1 MKKTIVLKIFLC
13 LSLSGI
19 VSSAFSQTFTSPRH
33 TEGGDVAGTIEDGV
47 EIYKGIPYAADTS
60 GENRWHPPQP
70 AEPWDGI
77 LQADTFGPVCIQENG
92 FRQVI
97 GSEDCLSLNIYVTEK
112 RSQRLSRGKKKPV
125 MVWIH
130 GGSLKTGSGSGVDGS
145 KMARKDVVVVT
156 INYRVDFL
164 GRFAHPALS
173 ASQTGEHLANYALM
187 DQIAALRWIK
197 RNIRAFG
204 GDPKNVT
211 IFGQSSGAASIHY
224 LMGTPDS
231 EGLFRKAIAQSGG
244 ITIGSS
250 RFIDRPAPRNPVSLE
265 DLGLIVAGFFNIPND
280 ENAPAAL
287 RSLTAQ
293 QLINVF
299 PDNESTMTPVVDY
312 TLVTEPIAETFFY
325 GRQHRVHYMGGGT
338 SDDFAFFRFLGI
350 SVQALLEG
358 FDINDIRALY
368 PQFAGDD
375 IGMSGIWGTDLIS
388 LGPHKFI
395 AQQMY
400 KVRRRGYFYYFDY
413 MPTALQDHPAFMGP
427 EHSADIAFVFDSL
440 GCFPIFFGC
449 LPYPVS
455 AEDME
460 MADKVMTAWSNFAK
474 RGDPNNYKEIRA
486 SRPNLV
492 FQWVPTT
499 KWFDYTTV
507 IDNEGIHA
515 ERDFEE
521 IKPRMDF
528 LMEAFEERVQD

>member
-1 MKKTIVLKIFLC
+1 
-13 LSLSGI
+13 
-19 VSSAFSQTFTSPRH
+19 
-33 TEGGDVAGTIEDGV
+33 
-47 EIYKGIPYAADTS
+47 
-60 GENRWHPPQP
+60 
-70 AEPWDGI
+70 
-77 LQADTFGPVCIQENG
+77 
-92 FRQVI
+92 
-97 GSEDCLSLNIYVTEK
+97 
-112 RSQRLSRGKKKPV
+112 
-125 MVWIH
+125 
-130 GGSLKTGSGSGVDGS
+130 
-145 KMARKDVVVVT
+145 
-156 INYRVDFL
+156 
-164 GRFAHPALS
+164 
-173 ASQTGEHLANYALM
+173 
-187 DQIAALRWIK
+187 
-197 RNIRAFG
+197 
-204 GDPKNVT
+204 
-211 IFGQSSGAASIHY
+211 
-224 LMGTPDS
+224 
-231 EGLFRKAIAQSGG
+231 
-244 ITIGSS
+244 
-250 RFIDRPAPRNPVSLE
+250 
-265 DLGLIVAGFFNIPND
+265 
-280 ENAPAAL
+280 
-287 RSLTAQ
+287 
-293 QLINVF
+293 
-299 PDNESTMTPVVDY
+299 
-312 TLVTEPIAETFFY
+312 
-325 GRQHRVHYMGGGT
+325 
-338 SDDFAFFRFLGI
+338 
-350 SVQALLEG
+350 
-358 FDINDIRALY
+358 LY

-474 RGDPNNYKEIRA
+474 RGDPNNYKEIWA